1 MCIDFVD
8 DIKFSIDY
16 ASFEDVCKHF
26 DLDESMREVLFKR
39 LKQVD
44 GIAIYKNKTLVNLNK
59 FYNAIMVFK
68 DLPNASVK
76 PLNWDISSIKNK
88 VGASKPINETVKEE
102 TAKILVNLIK
112 EDIDNNKI
120 K

>member
-68 DLPNASVK
+68 DLQ
-76 PLNWDISSIKNK
+76 
-88 VGASKPINETVKEE
+88 PINETVKEE

-112 EDIDNNKI
+112 EYIDNNKI

>member
-8 DIKFSIDY
+8 DMKFSIDY

-68 DLPNASVK
+68 DLQ
-76 PLNWDISSIKNK
+76 
-88 VGASKPINETVKEE
+88 PINETVKEE